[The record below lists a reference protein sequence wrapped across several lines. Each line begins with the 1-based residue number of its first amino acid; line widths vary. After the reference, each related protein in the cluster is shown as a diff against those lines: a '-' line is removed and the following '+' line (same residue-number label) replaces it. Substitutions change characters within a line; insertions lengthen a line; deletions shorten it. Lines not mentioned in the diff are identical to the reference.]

1 MNSSLRTPVPFAAKL
16 VLGFVLFA
24 GLFVVSMTT
33 GAVDVSL
40 RDVWLAAATQS
51 DGDKPLMLREI
62 RFPRELAAAFVG
74 AALAVA
80 GAIMQGMTRNP
91 LADPGLLG
99 VTAGANAALA
109 ATLAF
114 VPAANYYGITVACFF
129 GAALGTALVFGIGAS
144 RRGGFS
150 PIRIVLAGSAVSAF
164 LYAAAEGIA
173 LTFKISKNVSMWT
186 AGGIV
191 GTTWSQLQLIV
202 PIVACGLLGALLL
215 SRQLTLLSL
224 NEDVAAGLGQR
235 IVLVKTALLG
245 IVVLLAG
252 ASVALVG
259 SLAFLG
265 LVVPHVV
272 RAIAGTDYRFILPL
286 SALGGASLMLLADTL
301 ARTVN
306 APYET
311 PIAAIIAMMG
321 IPFFLAIVRRGGRTL
336 S

>member
-1 MNSSLRTPVPFAAKL
+1 MNAATRNAVPFVVPFVIGL
-16 VLGFVLFA
+16 VLLF
-24 GLFVVSMTT
+24 GLFLVAMTT

-40 RDVWLAAATQS
+40 RDVWLAAATSS
-51 DGDKPLMLREI
+51 DGEKPLMLREI
-62 RFPRELAAAFVG
+62 RLPRELGAAVVG
-74 AALAVA
+74 AALAVS

-114 VPAANYYGITVACFF
+114 LPAADYYGITVACFF
-129 GAALGTALVFGIGAS
+129 GAAAGTALVFGIGAL

-150 PIRIVLAGSAVSAF
+150 PVRIVLAGSAVSAF
-164 LYAAAEGIA
+164 LYAAAEGIG
-173 LTFKISKNVSMWT
+173 LLFRISKNVSMWT

-202 PIVACGLLGALLL
+202 PIIACGLLGALLL

-245 IVVLLAG
+245 IVALLAG

-272 RAIAGTDYRFILPL
+272 RAIVGTDYRFILPL
-286 SALGGASLMLLADTL
+286 SAVGGASLMLLADTL

-306 APYET
+306 APFET

-321 IPFFLAIVRRGGRTL
+321 IPFFLAIVRRGGRTP